1 MLVLRNPWRGN
12 KDIIMVVRNTSH
24 LKYCLKVIMYS
35 ILGFHHHPNI
45 FLLTGYNDILSKSRI
60 LKEDLG
66 TPLPGYLCFYWFCN
80 YDIFH
85 SERWQGFFFWGDQ
98 TLQRHSSCVSLL
110 VSIPDDRLNSKTFD
124 TPFSVKTYSPEL
136 VIW

>member
-24 LKYCLKVIMYS
+24 LKCCLKVIMHS

-45 FLLTGYNDILSKSRI
+45 FLLTGYNDILSKSKI

-66 TPLPGYLCFYWFCN
+66 SLYLA
-80 YDIFH
+80 
-85 SERWQGFFFWGDQ
+85 
-98 TLQRHSSCVSLL
+98 TCVSTDFAIMTCSTQKDGRDSFSETRHFSIILH
-110 VSIPDDRLNSKTFD
+110 VSVCLFQ
-124 TPFSVKTYSPEL
+124 SPMTD
-136 VIW
+136 